1 MSRHQKK
8 LRILYFFKAC
18 ILSKG
23 INHTVWFIPHHVTWL
38 TVILVSENDMYNAY
52 GKISNSLSLDFR
64 SMSESLLLW
73 FISTLFFLVV
83 FCFIGKLRTAFKNY
97 LDNNDIMHNMHCI
110 SYATYWLTWIITHV
124 TYNKVHMIWIIWYV
138 IYYI

>member
-83 FCFIGKLRTAFKNY
+83 FCFIGKLRTVFKNY
-97 LDNNDIMHNMHCI
+97 LDKNNINHIICNI
-110 SYATYWLTWIITHV
+110 SYVSYYMHHIICTYECDGWNII
-124 TYNKVHMIWIIWYV
+124 
-138 IYYI
+138 